1 MLRRLTL
8 AVALLVL
15 VALLVARFSSGPTV
29 LPSRSVVGTDAVVE
43 MTPTLTPVATPTPSP
58 AALPGGAFATF
69 DPLALAWALPGG
81 SKCQTL
87 APINSNSVYGTDRH
101 SSWAI
106 GCRHASGDRTVYL
119 LLADA
124 IKADLE
130 RRGVAELSS
139 HGTTN
144 DAPGPLENDWLLAGN
159 GAVVFARII
168 AFDDGS
174 MLSMAVT
181 LDSGTQ

>member
-1 MLRRLTL
+1 
-8 AVALLVL
+8 
-15 VALLVARFSSGPTV
+15 
-29 LPSRSVVGTDAVVE
+29 
-43 MTPTLTPVATPTPSP
+43 MTPTLTPVGTPTPSP
-58 AALPGGAFATF
+58 VALPGGAFVTF

-101 SSWAI
+101 SSWAS
-106 GCRHASGDRTVYL
+106 CRHASGDRTIYF

-124 IKADLE
+124 IKATLE
-130 RRGVAELSS
+130 HGGVAELSS

-144 DAPGPLENDWLLAGN
+144 DAPGSLENDWLLAGN
-159 GAVVFARII
+159 GVAVFARII

-181 LDSGTQ
+181 LDTGSQ